1 MSTTT
6 LPTFSEVL
14 TRFNKLVESA
24 PPPSKIKKE
33 LDDIRQIASSRGEF
47 TGRQSEAILARINN
61 YEAGIYGNT
70 KTSDNYG
77 HAKPEKK

>member
-14 TRFNKLVESA
+14 TRFNKLVENA
-24 PPPSKIKKE
+24 PPPAKIKAE
-33 LDDIRQIASSRGEF
+33 LEEIKSIATTRGGFTTRQMAALTDRVD
-47 TGRQSEAILARINN
+47 N
-61 YEAGIYGNT
+61 YLKGDYGNT
-70 KTSDNYG
+70 KKEEHYG

>member
-1 MSTTT
+1 MTT

-24 PPPSKIKKE
+24 PPSSKIKKE
-33 LDDIRQIASSRGEF
+33 LDEIRQIASSRGGF
-47 TGRQSEAILARINN
+47 TGRQSEAILARITN

-70 KTSDNYG
+70 KTPDNYG
-77 HAKPEKK
+77 HSKPEKK